1 MLGNIKN
8 YLHGRGQHKNLN
20 NAAGFVPA
28 DQEPHTSIDQT
39 TVNGKNMTG
48 QHGDADSVHCN
59 TQDLGV
65 SRQKNHWDNR
75 HHHQHCDY
83 SKLATDL
90 VMQESKAEEK
100 NREKSR
106 QSIRRYKIMEKLG
119 EGAFSKVYK
128 GVNIET
134 GENVAVKVIQKYQL
148 DEKQRASVLKEVALM
163 RKLDHPNIVKFL
175 DFIENDQFYYIVQE
189 LLEGGEL
196 FNQIVKYTYFSEDLA
211 RHVIIQVAEAL
222 LYLHESAGIVHR
234 DLKPENIFFCPI
246 PIIPSHSRKLR
257 RSDDPN
263 TKLSEGEFRMNYGGG
278 GIGLVKIGDFGLSK
292 QLIANNS
299 LKTPCGTIGYT
310 APEIVKDM
318 KYSKQV
324 DMWALGCVLYILL
337 CGFPPFFNDNIE
349 ELTNKV
355 ARGDYEF
362 LSPWWDEISSGAKR
376 CVSKLLTVDPNDR
389 YTITEFLNDPWIMDF
404 LKRSN
409 ESRQQET
416 IKEQEQTASMET
428 SRDSIMSDTTKSVQ
442 SSVVESF
449 TEIPPLNNNNYAW
462 ATGNTVPRY
471 ESNYG
476 INDIPIRNK
485 HLDVTKNIGVVNG
498 KIHET
503 TDLFS
508 PAVIA
513 MKEALDISTAAHR
526 LNEENK
532 REKDGNIV
540 NVGKLKTVSESG
552 SSNTTASAPLTGRP
566 SDKHFLKI
574 EGETGIPPGLGS
586 FNLKIEESSIIRRR
600 RRKALAA

>member
-1 MLGNIKN
+1 MLGNIRS
-8 YLHGRGQHKNLN
+8 YLHGRGQRKNAN
-20 NAAGFVPA
+20 NTAGFAPP
-28 DQEPHTSIDQT
+28 DQEPHISIDKT
-39 TVNGKNMTG
+39 TVNGMNIQE
-48 QHGDADSVHCN
+48 QHRELDQTAPKVENLD
-59 TQDLGV
+59 TE
-65 SRQKNHWDNR
+65 RQKNDRNHHHN
-75 HHHQHCDY
+75 HHQHFDY

-90 VMQESKAEEK
+90 VKKKSRAEQE

-106 QSIRRYKIMEKLG
+106 QSIRRYKILEKLG

-134 GENVAVKVIQKYQL
+134 GENVAVKVIQKCQL

-234 DLKPENIFFCPI
+234 DLKPENIFFSPI

-263 TKLSEGEFRMNYGGG
+263 TKLSEGKFRMNYGGG
-278 GIGLVKIGDFGLSK
+278 GIGLVKVGDFGLSK
-292 QLIANNS
+292 QLIANNT

-310 APEIVKDM
+310 APEIVKDL

-355 ARGDYEF
+355 ARGEYEF
-362 LSPWWDEISSGAKR
+362 LSPWWDEISVGAKQ
-376 CVSKLLTVDPNDR
+376 CVSKLLTVNPDER
-389 YTITEFLNDPWIMDF
+389 YTITELLNDPWILDF
-404 LKRSN
+404 LKRS
-409 ESRQQET
+409 SACRHQEL
-416 IKEQEQTASMET
+416 IGEQEQTTGMAT
-428 SRDSIMSDTTKSVQ
+428 SRDSIISDSTKQ
-442 SSVVESF
+442 SSVMESF
-449 TEIPPLNNNNYAW
+449 TDIPPIDNNSNNYAW
-462 ATGNTVPRY
+462 ASKNTLPRY

-476 INDIPIRNK
+476 KKDLGIKNK
-485 HLDVTKNIGVVNG
+485 NLQAVKDIGVVNG
-498 KIHET
+498 KAHEV

-513 MKEALDISTAAHR
+513 MKEAMDISTAAHR
-526 LNEENK
+526 LNEEK
-532 REKDGNIV
+532 RWEKNGNRY
-540 NVGKLKTVSESG
+540 NDFSLAAVSENRSSKMDG
-552 SSNTTASAPLTGRP
+552 SPLTGRP
-566 SDKHFLKI
+566 RDKRFMKV
-574 EGETGIPPGLGS
+574 EGKAGIPTGLGS
-586 FNLKIEESSIIRRR
+586 FNMKIEESSILRRR